1 MIIKKISFFAASIIS
16 LLIIQFLFLNNSNS
30 QENNS
35 KRYSEDSGILSIMY
49 HRFNENKYPS
59 TNIKMDIFDQQMK
72 SIKELGYEFYDPK
85 LFISQFGEPK
95 KNKLREVIGNGRIVL
110 FGLPGAFTSTCSKLH
125 LPGFVANADK
135 IKAKGIENIFCLS
148 VNDPYVMNGWGEI
161 NNTGDKIKMLSDPYL
176 LFTKAIGAEVD
187 RNAKGMGIRS
197 NRYLMVIENFTIVN
211 IHVEKETKECGLT
224 SAENLLNN
232 LI

>member
-1 MIIKKISFFAASIIS
+1 MKLKINDQIPDT
-16 LLIIQFLFLNNSNS
+16 
-30 QENNS
+30 E
-35 KRYSEDSGILSIMY
+35 
-49 HRFNENKYPS
+49 
-59 TNIKMDIFDQQMK
+59 IFQLVD
-72 SIKELGYEFYDPK
+72 
-85 LFISQFGEPK
+85 GEPQK
-95 KNKLREVIGNGRIVL
+95 SNLREIIGNGKIVL

-187 RNAKGMGIRS
+187 RNTKGMGIRS
-197 NRYLMVIENFTIVN
+197 NRYLMIVENFTVVKIY
-211 IHVEKETKECGLT
+211 VEKETKECGLT